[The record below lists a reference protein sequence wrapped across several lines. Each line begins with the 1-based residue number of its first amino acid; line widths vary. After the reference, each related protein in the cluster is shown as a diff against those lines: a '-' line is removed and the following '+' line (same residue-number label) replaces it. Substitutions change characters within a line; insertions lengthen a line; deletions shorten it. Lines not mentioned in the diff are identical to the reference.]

1 MKTNEIK
8 SLHKQRN
15 KLSEIDI
22 RLRECERKREREKK
36 KEILNTIKTELNS
49 FLFLST
55 MSEHKIFFKKYF

>member
-22 RLRECERKREREKK
+22 REREREKK

-49 FLFLST
+49 FLFFINY
-55 MSEHKIFFKKYF
+55 E